1 MLDCCPCFWFCFLVF
16 VGPPR
21 FLDAWAWVSSL
32 RCIAGLGEIP
42 PDVSCGNDVEVELV
56 LELEEPVDPGT
67 TISTK
72 FSLLHRIILPF
83 LVSCGFLTDVRTRG
97 VSFEDLHR
105 HEELK
110 VRERI
115 LWLPHVFARLHWLWS
130 PLWGFWMPEQSPV
143 RLNSDL
149 SCSACA
155 LMLPHLPQMF
165 FPRVSSKK
173 VL

>member
-42 PDVSCGNDVEVELV
+42 PDVSCGNDVEDELV

-83 LVSCGFLTDVRTRG
+83 LVSCGFWPTLGQEACLRRFAPPRRAQ
-97 VSFEDLHR
+97 S
-105 HEELK
+105 
-110 VRERI
+110 RERI